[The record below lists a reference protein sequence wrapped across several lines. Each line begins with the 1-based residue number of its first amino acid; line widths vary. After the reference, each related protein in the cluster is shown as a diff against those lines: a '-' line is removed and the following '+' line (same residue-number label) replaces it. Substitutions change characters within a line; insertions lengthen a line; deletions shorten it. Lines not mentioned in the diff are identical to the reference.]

1 MSGNEA
7 FEMVTERG
15 WSRGLSTMLR
25 SGLARWFRTRS
36 WWVNSLIWSGIIGFI
51 LAGVAFNP
59 QAPPF
64 EELLSL
70 FCVFIGLFPAVGVI
84 ITMQDALV
92 SEKSEGTAAWVLSKP
107 VTRHAFVLSK
117 VISNAVGILFTMVFV
132 PGCVAYAILSIA
144 HHAML
149 DPLAFLAAL
158 VIIFISDFFFL
169 SLTLMLGTL
178 FNIRA
183 PVIGIPLAVLFF
195 QQNIIQFLPSLRF
208 ILPWN
213 LVIPIGNA
221 NSLVLSLLLN
231 TQPASEHLV
240 SLIAIAIECLLFILI
255 SLWRFSRE
263 EF

>member
-7 FEMVTERG
+7 FEMEVARG
-15 WSRGLSTMLR
+15 WSRGLNAMLR
-25 SGLARWFRTRS
+25 SGLARWFKTRT
-36 WWVNSLIWSGIIGFI
+36 WWVNSLIWSAVIGLI
-51 LAGVAFNP
+51 LVGVAFNP

-70 FCVFIGLFPAVGVI
+70 FTVFIGLFPAVGVVI
-84 ITMQDALV
+84 IMQDV
-92 SEKSEGTAAWVLSKP
+92 IVGEKNEGTAAWVLSKP
-107 VTRHAFVLSK
+107 VTRQAFVLSK
-117 VISNAVGILFTMVFV
+117 VMTNAVGILLSMVFL

-144 HHAML
+144 HHSML
-149 DPLAFLAAL
+149 DPIGFLASL
-158 VIIFISDFFFL
+158 GVVFVSNFFFL

-195 QQNIIQFLPSLRF
+195 QQNLIGLLLSLRF

-213 LVIPIGNA
+213 LTIPLGNTS
-221 NSLVLSLLLN
+221 SLVLSYLMGS
-231 TQPASEHLV
+231 PPSSEHL
-240 SLIAIAIECLLFILI
+240 LIFLIIVIESLLFISI
-255 SLWRFSRE
+255 GLWRFSRE